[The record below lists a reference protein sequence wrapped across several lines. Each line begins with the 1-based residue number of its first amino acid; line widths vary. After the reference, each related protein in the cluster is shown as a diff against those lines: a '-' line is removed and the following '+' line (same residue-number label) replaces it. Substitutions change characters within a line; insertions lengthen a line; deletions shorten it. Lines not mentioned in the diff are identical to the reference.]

1 MNNRNTFIV
10 TLGNIKMGIKEIQIF
25 HQEIER
31 TLLPYLEEHAFQIE
45 SKKINESIGSY
56 ELILANNHSKSISID
71 FCMHHLDLFDGVTI
85 KLLKNNND
93 NPIILNNLSK
103 ESKRKI
109 YSQLK
114 PDFTVSEILNDLKKY
129 CNDFISLN

>member
-1 MNNRNTFIV
+1 M
-10 TLGNIKMGIKEIQIF
+10 
-25 HQEIER
+25 
-31 TLLPYLEEHAFQIE
+31 
-45 SKKINESIGSY
+45 
-56 ELILANNHSKSISID
+56 ILANNHSKSISID